1 MCKHTLAPHSLV
13 ITRRG
18 LWIPIPPSSSP
29 QRSPCPSQCLG
40 LALTLGTSTPAA
52 QAVMMTLFCMLFAF
66 AHLIVAPMHEPSQ
79 SLQTALLFCL
89 GAIAASAA
97 PFATVMETAGV
108 SGKANSGSETTSVPA
123 GDLAGRWVALSAVL
137 VRVSHRASHLLRL
150 CFAALTASPPCRLQA
165 LCGLVLPLAAALWAY
180 RQEVFSVYYW
190 ALKQPSRRGSLL
202 LSELHAPR
210 QHCEGCAQGESV
222 LTAQMQ

>member
-1 MCKHTLAPHSLV
+1 
-13 ITRRG
+13 
-18 LWIPIPPSSSP
+18 
-29 QRSPCPSQCLG
+29 
-40 LALTLGTSTPAA
+40 
-52 QAVMMTLFCMLFAF
+52 MTLFCMLFAF

-108 SGKANSGSETTSVPA
+108 SGKANSGSETTRVPA
-123 GDLAGRWVALSAVL
+123 GDLAGRWVTLSAVL

-180 RQEVFSVYYW
+180 RRELLW
-190 ALKQPSRRGSLL
+190 AFKESKGAAERATRTVMLQP
-202 LSELHAPR
+202 P
-210 QHCEGCAQGESV
+210 AQGPIL
-222 LTAQMQ
+222 LTKPLRQSD

>member
-1 MCKHTLAPHSLV
+1 
-13 ITRRG
+13 
-18 LWIPIPPSSSP
+18 
-29 QRSPCPSQCLG
+29 
-40 LALTLGTSTPAA
+40 
-52 QAVMMTLFCMLFAF
+52 MMTLFCMLFAF

-137 VRVSHRASHLLRL
+137 VRVSHRASHLQRL
-150 CFAALTASPPCRLQA
+150 CLGTLTASPTCRLQT

-180 RQEVFSVYYW
+180 RRELLW
-190 ALKQPSRRGSLL
+190 AFEESKGAAEAAERATRTVMLQP
-202 LSELHAPR
+202 P
-210 QHCEGCAQGESV
+210 AQGPILVTQPLRQSE
-222 LTAQMQ
+222 